1 MAEMERTVEFE
12 GADVEEAIAAG
23 LEELQVERDA
33 AEIEVLDEGGRGVFG
48 LGARPA
54 RVKLTVKPQ
63 PTATSLSSPSP
74 SSLAQEAVAEVSPQ
88 VGTSEVDR
96 DEAEMG
102 RGALLELLA
111 MMGTDDVTIDVRR
124 AEAAPGE
131 KDPPLVFDV
140 RGPDVDALV
149 GRRGETLAALQH
161 IARLMVGQETSTRTN
176 LVVDVD
182 GFKARRQQSLQR
194 LAERLAEQAVRTER
208 RVVLEPMPP
217 HERRIV
223 HLALREHPE
232 VTTES
237 IGEGNR
243 RKVTIIPRHL

>member
-1 MAEMERTVEFE
+1 MAETERTVESE
-12 GADVEEAIAAG
+12 GADVEEAVAAG

-33 AEIEVLDEGGRGVFG
+33 VEIEVLDEGGRGVFG

-54 RVKLTVKPQ
+54 RVRLTVKPQ
-63 PTATSLSSPSP
+63 PAPESLSSQFPSTRVP
-74 SSLAQEAVAEVSPQ
+74 EAVAEPPTEV
-88 VGTSEVDR
+88 TASEEER
-96 DEAEMG
+96 DEAEIG
-102 RGALLELLA
+102 RGALLELLT
-111 MMGTDDVTIDVRR
+111 MMGISDVKIEVRR
-124 AEAAPGE
+124 AEADPGE

-140 RGPDVDALV
+140 RGSGVDVLV

-161 IARLMVGQETSTRTN
+161 VARLIVGQETATRTN
-176 LVVDVD
+176 LVIDVD

-194 LAERLAEQAVRTER
+194 LAERLAEQAIRTNR

-223 HLALREHPE
+223 HLALREHSE

-243 RKVTIIPRHL
+243 RKVTIIPRHP

>member
-1 MAEMERTVEFE
+1 MAEIKRTVESE
-12 GADVEEAIAAG
+12 GADVEEAIVAG
-23 LEELQVERDA
+23 LAELQVERDA
-33 AEIEVLDEGGRGVFG
+33 VEIEVLDEGGRGVFG
-48 LGARPA
+48 LGAHPA
-54 RVKLTVKPQ
+54 RVQLTVKAQ
-63 PTATSLSSPSP
+63 TAAVPPSSPVP
-74 SSLAQEAVAEVSPQ
+74 PPVREAVAEVSPQ
-88 VGTSEVDR
+88 VELTGQDR
-96 DEAEMG
+96 DEAEVG
-102 RGALLELLA
+102 RAALLELLS
-111 MMGTDDVTIDVRR
+111 MMGMDDIKIDVRK
-124 AEAAPGE
+124 AEADPGE

-140 RGPDVDALV
+140 RGSDVDTLV

-161 IARLMVGQETSTRTN
+161 VVRLIVGQETATRTN

-194 LAERLAEQAVRTER
+194 LAERLAEQAVRTNR

-223 HLALREHPE
+223 HLALREHSE

-243 RKVTIIPRHL
+243 RKVTIIPRHP